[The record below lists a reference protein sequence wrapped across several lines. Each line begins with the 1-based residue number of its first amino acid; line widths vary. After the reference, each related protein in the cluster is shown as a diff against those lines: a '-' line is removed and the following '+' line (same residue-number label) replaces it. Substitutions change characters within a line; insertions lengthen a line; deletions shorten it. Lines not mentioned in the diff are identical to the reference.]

1 MKNNL
6 ELIEK
11 IIKAKNISE
20 YEIYLLESKVY
31 EIQFLKEKIESERQV
46 NDLDYF
52 IRILNQRNKGTGVGI
67 VKGNQLEEKIIQNSI
82 DKCLKLSQIN
92 ETSKYYFPTSQ
103 IYPEIETT
111 PKEILED
118 PLNVINNIAKTITN
132 SISNLEKTKPTFGRI
147 RLHIDH
153 KYLLN
158 SSGLNLDSIKS
169 YFYLEFAIK
178 AEKNQ
183 KLSEFWDV
191 DYIKRRSDLDIE
203 NRLEKWNEYAIANLK
218 ANEPLSNDN
227 ATVIF
232 SPGLLKDALAP
243 VLGFHSS
250 GKAFHEKI
258 SAFDIDSLV
267 ADSKLTIL
275 DNGLLPGGLRTSA
288 WDGEGNPQQ
297 KIELI
302 ENGVFKNRLYDQK
315 YAILENS
322 KSTGNGIRTSNGTI
336 ENTLSNLEIKAGDIS
351 LQEIISNIKE
361 GYFIE
366 KCSWLNPDKYSGS
379 FGTEIRNGYYIKNG
393 SLETPIKGG
402 NLSGNVLKMVK
413 NCEFISKERE
423 YSGNSYLPYIAFTN
437 LNISS

>member
-11 IIKAKNISE
+11 AIKAKNVSE

-52 IRILNQRNKGTGVGI
+52 IRILNQRNEGTGIGI
-67 VKGNQLEEKIIQNSI
+67 VKGNQLEEKTIQNSI
-82 DKCLKLSQIN
+82 DECLKLSQIN

-111 PKEILED
+111 SKEILED
-118 PLNVINNIAKTITN
+118 PLNVINNISKKIKN

-218 ANEPLSNDN
+218 ANEPVSNDN

-243 VLGFHSS
+243 VIGFHSS

-258 SAFDIDSLV
+258 SAFDIDSQV

-275 DNGLLPGGLRTSA
+275 DNGLLPGGLRTST

-336 ENTLSNLEIKAGDIS
+336 ENTISNFEIKPGDIS
-351 LQEIISNIKE
+351 LEEIISNIKE